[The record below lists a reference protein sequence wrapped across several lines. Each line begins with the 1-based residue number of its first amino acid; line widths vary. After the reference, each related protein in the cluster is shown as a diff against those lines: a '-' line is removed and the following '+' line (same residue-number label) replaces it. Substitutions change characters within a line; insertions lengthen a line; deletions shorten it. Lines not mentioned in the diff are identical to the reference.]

1 MTASNDNFSSTKPR
15 TGVHVIRAADVAN
28 SGGRSKMFEGAATGA
43 GISFFL
49 VDSDTGEGPALHRHP
64 YPETWIVR
72 SGRARFTADGQSIEA
87 GPGDIIV
94 VGAGIAHRFE
104 CISTEPVEIVCI
116 HAAERFETEWL
127 DGRAGSA

>member
-1 MTASNDNFSSTKPR
+1 MISKATAS
-15 TGVHVIRAADVAN
+15 GVHVIRAADVENA
-28 SGGRSKMFEGAATGA
+28 GGRSKMFEGAATSA

-49 VDSDTGEGPALHRHP
+49 VDSDTGEGPALHSHP

-72 SGRARFTADGQSIEA
+72 SGRARFTAGRQTIEA

-104 CISTEPVEIVCI
+104 CISAEPVEIVCI
-116 HAAERFETEWL
+116 HAAERFETKWL
-127 DGRAGSA
+127 DGREESV